1 MRTVDSPARLTGRN
15 KVSRHSPGNR
25 DAIPL
30 GAPNSLPRSGLRHRR
45 SHPMRPA
52 VAGETQI
59 PAAWGAALLNGVRH
73 LDPKIELRRTV
84 DARASEAAVLGRYKI
99 VSREGGPDD

>member
-1 MRTVDSPARLTGRN
+1 MPV
-15 KVSRHSPGNR
+15 
-25 DAIPL
+25 
-30 GAPNSLPRSGLRHRR
+30 
-45 SHPMRPA
+45 
-52 VAGETQI
+52 ETQI

-84 DARASEAAVLGRYKI
+84 DARASEAAALGRYKI